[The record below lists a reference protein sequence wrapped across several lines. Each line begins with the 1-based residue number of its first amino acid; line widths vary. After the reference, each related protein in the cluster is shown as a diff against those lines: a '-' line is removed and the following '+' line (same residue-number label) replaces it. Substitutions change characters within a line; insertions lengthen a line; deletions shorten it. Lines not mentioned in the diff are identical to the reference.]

1 MSIFPPM
8 AGSTQQAIQDLKE
21 YGIAL
26 LPELLTGDKL
36 REARDAV
43 YAGPTDDADN
53 GRTPDRYLIDYGT
66 GNVRVWNLLNRG
78 SVFVEL
84 VQHPLVLELLEEVL
98 GPQALLSG
106 ISANIAEPGSE
117 GGALHADQGGYPP
130 PWPAEPQG
138 LNFTWLLD
146 DFTADNGATEMVPGS
161 HRREDPS
168 KPPLERPLPATAPA
182 ETVVALES
190 RVWHRTGSN
199 LSEAPRAA
207 AFAWYVRPIY
217 RTQENW
223 FLALNDDVLEGASD
237 ELLTLL
243 GYRTEVLGTVY
254 GRSPR

>member
-1 MSIFPPM
+1 M
-8 AGSTQQAIQDLKE
+8 AGSVRQAIEDLKA

-26 LPELLTGDKL
+26 LPELLTGDEL

-43 YAGPTDDADN
+43 YAGPADDADN
-53 GRTPDRYLIDYGT
+53 GRTADRYLIDYGP

-84 VQHPLVLELLEEVL
+84 AQHPLVLELLEEVL

-106 ISANIAEPGSE
+106 FSANIVEPGSE
-117 GGALHADQGGYPP
+117 GGALHADQSGYPP

-146 DFTADNGATEMVPGS
+146 DFTEDNGATEVVPGS

-168 KPPLERPLPATAPA
+168 QPPQESALPLIAPA
-182 ETVVALES
+182 GTVVAFEG
-190 RVWHRTGSN
+190 RVWHQTGRNRSV
-199 LSEAPRAA
+199 APRAA

-223 FLALNDDVLEGASD
+223 FLALNDEVLEGASD
-237 ELLTLL
+237 NLLTLL